1 MNINTK
7 KEWNKMENKEEFSKE
22 LVDASKL
29 GLNQDR
35 LNHLKQAIEKDI
47 GKGTYDGGV
56 FIVARHGRIAMH
68 EAVGRTDMENDRKA
82 EVEDVFFIMSITKQ
96 LTTTKVLMDVEH
108 GKFTLT
114 TPICEIIPE
123 FGIKGKKRVT
133 VGHLLT
139 HTSGLNTEIP
149 FGLSVRKLANIE
161 AVVAAVSN
169 ERLLTLPG
177 KMVSYNAI
185 AAFSLLGVMVQR
197 LDDKNRP
204 FRQILKE
211 DLFVPLGMKDTALGL
226 PDEFKSRLVPVKVR
240 DETPGLFEPLLLES
254 MNALAREDTELPA
267 GGAISTALDI
277 FRFSEMLRRGGS
289 LNNARILSPYTI
301 KLATTIHTGD
311 LTNNLFDYCREMYGW
326 PIFPAN
332 LGLSFF
338 IRGEGIFPTVQ
349 GLTTSPGTYAGLGA
363 GSTMFWVDPERDLT
377 FVFLSAGLLEEGHN
391 VIRLQRLSDMVVAS
405 LMD

>member
-1 MNINTK
+1 
-7 KEWNKMENKEEFSKE
+7 MENKEEFSKE

-35 LNHLKQAIEKDI
+35 LNHLKQTIEKDI
-47 GKGTYDGGV
+47 GKGTYDGAV
-56 FIVARHGRIAMH
+56 YIVARHGKIAMH
-68 EAVGRTDMENDRKA
+68 EAVGKTDMENDRKA
-82 EVEDVFFIMSITKQ
+82 EVDDVFFIMSITKQ
-96 LTTTKVLMDVEH
+96 LTTTKVLMDVEQ
-108 GKFTLT
+108 GKLTLT

-177 KMVSYNAI
+177 KMVSYNAV

-211 DLFVPLGMKDTALGL
+211 DLFMPLGMKDTALGL

-289 LNNARILSPYTI
+289 LNNARILSPNTI

-311 LTNNLFDYCREMYGW
+311 LTNHLFDYCREMYGW

-338 IRGEGIFPTVQ
+338 IRGEGIFPAIQ

-391 VIRLQRLSDMVVAS
+391 VMRLQRLSDMVVAS